1 MARQYAAIMASLGM
15 TLVLLRALRNG
26 DGVDSA
32 VVSAMIWMAT
42 LGIVGYMAGL
52 IARATVDES
61 VRQRMEAELA
71 AAQTPQ
77 PVPEAA
83 T

>member
-1 MARQYAAIMASLGM
+1 MASLGM

-26 DGVDSA
+26 DGFDSA

-52 IARATVDES
+52 IARATIDDS

-71 AAQTPQ
+71 VAQTPPQ
-77 PVPEAA
+77 PAPDAA
-83 T
+83 A